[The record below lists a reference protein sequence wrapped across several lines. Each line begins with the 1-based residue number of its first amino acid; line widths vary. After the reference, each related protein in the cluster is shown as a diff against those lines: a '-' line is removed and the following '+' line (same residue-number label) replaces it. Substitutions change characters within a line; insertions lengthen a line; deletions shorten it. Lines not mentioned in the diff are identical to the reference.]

1 MKPAQ
6 LIAIGIGIIFVTPVL
21 LGLLV
26 SHFFGTFVGAATGIL
41 WFVGV
46 VAVGW
51 RHMGKQAN
59 QQKNKEVK

>member
-1 MKPAQ
+1 MRPAQ
-6 LIAIGIGIIFVTPVL
+6 LIAIGIGLIFVTPVL

-26 SHFFGTFVGAATGIL
+26 SHFFGAFVGAATGIL

-51 RHMGKQAN
+51 RHMMKQT
-59 QQKNKEVK
+59 KDKEVK

>member
-1 MKPAQ
+1 MRPAQ

-26 SHFFGTFVGAATGIL
+26 GHFFGTFVGAATGIL
-41 WFVGV
+41 WFAGV

-51 RHMGKQAN
+51 RHMGKQA
-59 QQKNKEVK
+59 KDKEVK